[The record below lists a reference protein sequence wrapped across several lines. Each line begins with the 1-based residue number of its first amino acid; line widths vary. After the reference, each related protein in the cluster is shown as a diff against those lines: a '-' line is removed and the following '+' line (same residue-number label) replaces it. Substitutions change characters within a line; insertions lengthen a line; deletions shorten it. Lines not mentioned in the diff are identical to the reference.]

1 MFCSKR
7 VLTKRF
13 VSEDGNSKEAYLM
26 ACKWLAKNVIS
37 KKDEIGSYS
46 YEITKDEKAENTT
59 FVLTLYAVLDESEI
73 NKKNCEVCREAHELF
88 YVNNECNCNSCRE
101 QAYRRRMEEKLNIK
115 AEYLKSVIRRK
126 VKDI

>member
-13 VSEDGNSKEAYLM
+13 ASEDGNSKEAYLM

-37 KKDEIGSYS
+37 KKDEIGAYS
-46 YEITKDEKAENTT
+46 YEIMKDDKAKNPT
-59 FVLTLYAVLDESEI
+59 FVLTLYAVLDEAEI